1 MRKLP
6 AGAATL
12 GMVAVLTTTAAC
24 SSGASGSAG
33 GGQETLNMVESL
45 TAPDRTVLLKSMVAD
60 FEKAN
65 PTIHV
70 NLISPPTESAD
81 EKIQQMLQS
90 QNGIDVMEVRD
101 FTAGS
106 FSTNGWLYD
115 LTDDLNKW
123 PAHSDLTDAAQQG
136 GKVKD
141 RSYFV
146 PYGFYLASLFYRK
159 DLVSKAGFAGPP
171 HSWDDVL
178 KQAEAIN
185 NPSKNTYG
193 YAFRGAKHSDHD
205 LTQMIETYI
214 GDGLDAKNAF
224 KLKDGKTIF
233 TSPEAKQAVDT
244 YAEIFKKVSPPSAI
258 AWGYPEQVQGF
269 DSGTAAF
276 LMQSQEI
283 IAALNKSTAFSPD
296 QYATAPL
303 PVGPKGTASQV
314 LGSAGWGVAK
324 SSKHI
329 ADSVKLVEF
338 LTSGAES
345 VKFAKG
351 NFMVPNVKSAANDPF
366 FKSGQWAAYT
376 AMDQQPNTYLLVSEP
391 DQVSWWTAW
400 QAKADADVQNLL
412 LGKMTSD
419 ALLAGWDQY
428 WTAKWKNGA

>member
-1 MRKLP
+1 
-6 AGAATL
+6 
-12 GMVAVLTTTAAC
+12 MVAVLATTAAC
-24 SSGASGSAG
+24 SSGASGSTG
-33 GGQETLNMVESL
+33 GAQETLNMVESL
-45 TAPDRTVLLKSMVAD
+45 TAPDRTVLLKSMIAD

-65 PTIHV
+65 PNIQV

-81 EKIQQMLQS
+81 QKIQQMLQS

-115 LTDDLNKW
+115 MTDDLNKW
-123 PAHSDLTDAAQQG
+123 PARSDLTDAAQQG
-136 GKVKD
+136 GKVKGH
-141 RSYFV
+141 SYFV
-146 PYGFYLASLFYRK
+146 PYGFYLGSLFYRK
-159 DLVSKAGFAGPP
+159 DLVSKAGFPAPP

-185 NPSKNTYG
+185 NPSKNVYG
-193 YAFRGAKHSDHD
+193 YAFRGAKHSDFD
-205 LTQMIETYI
+205 LTQMIMTYL
-214 GDGLDAKNAF
+214 GNKVQVSNAF
-224 KLKDGKTIF
+224 KLKDGSTIF
-233 TSPEAKQAVDT
+233 TAPEAKQAVNT

-269 DSGTAAF
+269 NSGTTAF

-303 PVGPKGTASQV
+303 PVGPMGTASQV

-329 ADSVKLVEF
+329 AASVKLVEF

-345 VKFAKG
+345 IKFAKG
-351 NFMVPNVKSAANDPF
+351 NFMVPNVKSADSDPF
-366 FKSGQWAAYT
+366 FKSPPWAAFAT
-376 AMDQQPNTYLLVSEP
+376 MDKQPNTYLLVTEP

-412 LGKMTSD
+412 LGKMTTD
-419 ALLAGWDQY
+419 ALLSGWDKY
-428 WTAKWKNGA
+428 WTDKWKNAG